1 MEHLREIC
9 KFLKTLVDFLLCR
22 RDRLPK
28 RDPKPWDPPF
38 DPSQPSPPIS
48 YPITSLE
55 ALASRSY
62 LRSYH
67 FPFNRASVPLPSSAA
82 FLPPRRRILVCH
94 DMKGGYVD
102 DLRVQGSGN
111 PGAYA
116 IWHWYLMDVFVYFSH
131 DLVTLPPPCWTNAA
145 HTHGVKVLGTFL
157 VEWDEGRVI
166 CDTLLS
172 SKESSQ
178 MYAERLTELASALG
192 FDGWLVSLIFPSL
205 PLLPFFFFCAHVNI
219 EVNLDKKQVNNLKE
233 FVHHLSCTMHSSV
246 PGYDAVTIDG
256 KLAWQNKLNDAN
268 KPFFDLCDGI
278 FVNYTWQEGYPKVSA
293 VNAGNRRL
301 DVYMGID
308 VFGRNTFGGGEW
320 NLDNRLGF
328 GVGFG
333 SHLESSHALPAE
345 PLWNCLIKPSHT
357 SNVALDALKKDDVS
371 AAIFAPAWVYETN
384 QKPDFQTAHNCW
396 WGLVEQSWGILQHYP
411 KELPFFSD
419 FDQGHGYHFS
429 IEGFQVAKDPWNNIS
444 SQGFQDASYSGGGNI
459 TAKGSLMD
467 NSFFSAKLF
476 HGQLLLDD
484 QPVYISYSVK
494 VDENSLFGLHL
505 ELLSETNGRTC
516 ALIAS
521 DSESFT
527 NAGLEYNII
536 IKPQIKSK
544 VEDALAYPPWFIHE
558 AVLTLGDYTLA
569 GIYMVCTLK
578 SRGLITIQNNKSSS
592 QEGTLPETSGSSL
605 YYASLGHISIR
616 NKEDGTEYPPADL
629 WVTRAQNIL
638 CISDSLGNKMLN
650 LKLTW
655 KLNEG
660 STTSFQRY
668 NIYAQSG
675 SGLQYLGLSRAEA
688 FYVSDLSVYIG
699 VTTLRF
705 IIQVRGLDGT
715 CQKLAESPYLDLTLE
730 D

>member
-9 KFLKTLVDFLLCR
+9 KCLKTLVDFLLCR
-22 RDRLPK
+22 RYRPPIP
-28 RDPKPWDPPF
+28 DPKPWDPPF
-38 DPSQPSPPIS
+38 DPSRPSSPIS
-48 YPITSLE
+48 YPIDSLE

-62 LRSYH
+62 LRSFH

-102 DLRVQGSGN
+102 DLRVQGGGN

-157 VEWDEGRVI
+157 VEWDEGRVT

-192 FDGWLVSLIFPSL
+192 FDGWLV
-205 PLLPFFFFCAHVNI
+205 NI
-219 EVNLDKKQVNNLKE
+219 EVKLDKKQVDNLKE
-233 FVHHLSCTMHSSV
+233 FVHHLSRTMHSSV
-246 PGYDAVTIDG
+246 PGSLVIWYDAVTIDG

-278 FVNYTWQEGYPKVSA
+278 FVNYTWQEAYPKVSA
-293 VNAGNRRL
+293 VNAGERRL

-320 NLDNRLGF
+320 N
-328 GVGFG
+328 
-333 SHLESSHALPAE
+333 
-345 PLWNCLIKPSHT
+345 
-357 SNVALDALKKDDVS
+357 SNIALDALKKDDVS

-384 QKPDFQTAHNCW
+384 QKPDFQTAQNRW

-411 KELPFFSD
+411 KELPFFSN

-429 IEGFQVAKDPWNNIS
+429 IEGFQVAKDPWSNIS
-444 SQGFQDASYSGGGNI
+444 SQGFQPILGNPVSHNSSSSIEAFINFKDASYSGGGNI
-459 TAKGSLMD
+459 TAKGSLTD

-476 HGQLLLDD
+476 HGRLLLDD

-494 VDENSLFGLHL
+494 ADENSLLGLYL
-505 ELLSETNGRTC
+505 ELLSEINGRTC
-516 ALIAS
+516 VLIAS

-527 NAGLEYNII
+527 NTGLKYNII
-536 IKPQIKSK
+536 IKPQIKDK
-544 VEDALAYPPWFIHE
+544 VEDVLPWVIHE
-558 AVLTLGDYTLA
+558 AVLTLSDYTLA
-569 GIYMVCTLK
+569 GIYMVYTLK

-616 NKEDGTEYPPADL
+616 NKEDGVEYPPADL
-629 WVTRAQNIL
+629 WITQAHNIL
-638 CISDSLGNKMLN
+638 CTSDSLGNKILN
-650 LKLTW
+650 VKLTW

-660 STTSFQRY
+660 TTTSFQRY
-668 NIYAQSG
+668 NIYADSG
-675 SGLQYLGLSRAEA
+675 SGPQYLGFARVEA

-705 IIQVRGLDGT
+705 IIQVCGLDGT

-730 D
+730 V

>member
-192 FDGWLVSLIFPSL
+192 FDGWLV
-205 PLLPFFFFCAHVNI
+205 NI

-246 PGYDAVTIDG
+246 PGSLVIWYDAVTIDG

-320 NLDNRLGF
+320 N
-328 GVGFG
+328 
-333 SHLESSHALPAE
+333 
-345 PLWNCLIKPSHT
+345 

-444 SQGFQDASYSGGGNI
+444 SQGFQPILGNPVNHNSSSTIEAFINFKDASYSGGGNI